1 VIPIPKIE
9 INLKLDGED
18 AMRVIRAI
26 VGTQPKQMP
35 AKKSKETSK
44 AISKEKVKKT
54 EKKKR
59 GRPLGSKNKV
69 EMSKGTKQ
77 LTLNGK
83 KVLPQH
89 LALYRLWK
97 SADEYTAQQAAEKA
111 MCTKNVA
118 YTFGYRHDV
127 KWAKAR
133 RTK

>member
-1 VIPIPKIE
+1 
-9 INLKLDGED
+9 
-18 AMRVIRAI
+18 MRVIRAI
-26 VGTQPKQMP
+26 VGTQPKQKP
-35 AKKSKETSK
+35 VKKSKKTSEV
-44 AISKEKVKKT
+44 ISKEKVEKS

-59 GRPLGSKNKV
+59 GRPKGSKNKV
-69 EMSKGTKQ
+69 DSSIGPFSFPKQITLKGKV
-77 LTLNGK
+77 
-83 KVLPQH
+83 VLPQH

-97 SADEYTAQQAAEKA
+97 SADEYTAHQAAEKA